1 ELPTEQ
7 TWRSRNICFAMVNVS
22 VGIYLGTM
30 FSSVGVWENDQ
41 VTIIAND
48 QGFHTTPSFVAFT
61 DSEYLVGDVAKSQLA
76 TNPVNTIFD
85 VKRLI
90 GRKFSD
96 PVVQEGIKHWLFKVL
111 PDADD
116 NPQIVVDFKGETK
129 TFTPEDIASIIL
141 AEMKAMAEASL
152 GSEVK
157 NAVMAVPAY
166 FDDSQRRAIKSA
178 GALAGLNILRV
189 ISEPTAACIA
199 YGLDMKPGD
208 RYVLV
213 FDLGGG
219 TLDVSMIWIEE
230 GIYEVMA
237 TGGDLHLGGDAIDDR
252 LVDHFVAE
260 IKDKYGINISED
272 FYALLRLLTACERA
286 KHTLSIATEASIE
299 INSLVD
305 GIDFRSTITR
315 AHFEDLC
322 SDLFLK
328 MIEMME
334 KVLGDSKLSKSQVD
348 GVVMVG
354 GSTRIP
360 KVQQLVTEFFDGK
373 ELLTTFK
380 PDKVVVTALEFIR
393 SIFSRVCDDQTDV
406 VIRVYEGVRSL
417 THGNKL
423 LGSFCLDGIPP
434 MPRGVPQIAV
444 TIDFDAKYT
453 LTVSV
458 FENLSGREGKWI
470 IPFDSTRYNV
480 EYVWRVEEEGEKYQA
495 DDDAEKQRIE
505 ATNALVA
512 YAYNLR
518 KFLNENEDAIDA
530 SIKSSLDNK
539 LTLVESWLNHNEAAT
554 RDIIESEQ
562 LELKSFVRLAVDSAN
577 MLGNSQLV
585 LDRIQSEDPSLPLLP
600 PRISAPI

>member
-1 ELPTEQ
+1 
-7 TWRSRNICFAMVNVS
+7 MVNVS

-260 IKDKYGINISED
+260 IKDK
-272 FYALLRLLTACERA
+272 LLTACERA

-360 KVQQLVTEFFDGK
+360 KVQQLVTD
-373 ELLTTFK
+373 
-380 PDKVVVTALEFIR
+380 
-393 SIFSRVCDDQTDV
+393 DDQTDV

>member
-1 ELPTEQ
+1 
-7 TWRSRNICFAMVNVS
+7 MVNVS

-260 IKDKYGINISED
+260 IKDK
-272 FYALLRLLTACERA
+272 LLTACERA

-393 SIFSRVCDDQTDV
+393 SIFSQDEPYICDLPMAVLSLGIETMGGVMSTLIHPYTDDQTDV

>member
-1 ELPTEQ
+1 
-7 TWRSRNICFAMVNVS
+7 MVNVS